1 MLADTQGKLAKAL
14 DLELDLSSVLGSVRI
29 KRFSLVAVDG
39 KVAEVNVEADGTG
52 MTCSLADNIKV

>member
-14 DLELDLSSVLGSVRI
+14 DLELDLSGVLGSVRI